1 MSLRLLLALVPAAW
15 AVLLG
20 QTVSTEILGLVTDPT
35 GAVIPGATITARR
48 AATGDVRT
56 TTANDTGN
64 YVFPLLDIGEW
75 EVTCAA
81 AGFKTEVRRGI
92 VLQLQQKARIDFQ
105 MQVGDQVETV
115 EIRGGLT
122 LLRTEDATLGS
133 VIEARRVVELPLNG
147 RNFAQLATLM
157 PGVTLG
163 TSRIGTSGQGGT
175 PIPGQTVQIA
185 SNGQRDI
192 QQHITMDGVVATEPR
207 INTMSFTPSIEAIEE
222 FKVQSAVYSAEY
234 GFNSGAQVN
243 VAIKSGTNSLHGTL
257 FEFVRNDKFDARGF
271 FLPPEQP
278 KNTLRRNQY
287 GVVVSGPLLHDK
299 TFWLFNWDAR
309 RERRATPTRASVPTV
324 AMRRGDFSEFLTPR
338 NRWYPGDANPLS
350 TRTIRLPGSTAP
362 FPNNIIPASLINRV
376 SNNLLTWKEKSPFP
390 EGGFLRYPN
399 QDEQSRATG
408 SPFNLAGTDLLNIDS
423 DQLLG
428 RVDHRIGNSNRIF
441 GRYVIVN
448 ALADQNP
455 LVRLPQTIFDN
466 RSQNLAL
473 GWNKILSPTI
483 LSDFRYGYNK
493 THTDFLGPLT
503 NVDFDQR
510 ALGLDFRV
518 VGDNNRP
525 LRPNEEGLPIINI
538 TGFTGFNYVREPG
551 QLDDVYVHELA
562 ESVAINRG
570 KHNFKFGGVYRY
582 NIGGSARSNLPRG
595 QINFTR
601 DIVGVPDAFAVFLL
615 GYHTNANTAEGQPA
629 LISRQHKLAFYWL
642 DDFKATSRLTVNF
655 GVRWDGYGH
664 VYDKDNLGRIR
675 TLSFAEGK
683 ARTINGQVVPML
695 IPNPGDNSPL
705 YDVNWKQIMP
715 RLGIAY
721 RITDRMVFR
730 TGAGQFYNA
739 NQLNNFQILNLQPP
753 LSGSNVI
760 DNDRT
765 NPRATIDNPFAGSAT
780 QSPTALFALG
790 NIQASNGNR
799 SKFQNNDVWQWTA
812 ELERSFGPS
821 LVTGFAY
828 VGSKGSHI
836 DTTRSNFNNPDPAL
850 GAIQARR
857 PIQSWVDS
865 LAPDRV
871 LPLGTLRYL
880 DSATNSAYHALQ
892 VRTEK
897 RYSRGLTFVGSFNY
911 QKAIGVGYSVNES
924 GPFSNNVPQDPRNAR
939 GDRGRFNLDQRFRFV
954 FSHVWELPIFR
965 NERGV
970 KGLLLGG
977 WALNGII
984 QLTSGFPVTINQS
997 GDSQNTGAAS
1007 TPRPHVAAG
1016 QTVGRVMEGRSLDR
1030 WFNTAGF
1037 VRSKCDGCAGDG
1049 LFIGPKGYGN
1059 AGVGLVDAPT
1069 QKTWDFALFK
1079 EFRIR
1084 EGHRIQFRWEA
1095 FNFLNTPQFGAPSRT
1110 FGDATFGRINSTINS
1125 NREMQFGLKYSF

>member
-1 MSLRLLLALVPAAW
+1 MLRRILLPIALITGLHA
-15 AVLLG
+15 

-48 AATGDVRT
+48 RATGDVRT
-56 TTANDTGN
+56 TTANETGN
-64 YVFPLLDIGEW
+64 YVFPLLDIGEY
-75 EVTCAA
+75 EVSCSAV
-81 AGFKTEVRRGI
+81 GFKTEVRRGI
-92 VLQLQQKARIDFQ
+92 ELQLQQKARIDFQ

-115 EIRGGLT
+115 EIRGAPP

-133 VIEARRVVELPLNG
+133 VIEAKRVVELPLNG
-147 RNFAQLATLM
+147 RNFSQLATLM

-243 VAIKSGTNSLHGTL
+243 VAIKSGANSLHGTV
-257 FEFVRNDKFDARGF
+257 FEFVRNDRFDARGF
-271 FLPPEQP
+271 FLAPGQP
-278 KNTLRRNQY
+278 KNQLRRNQY
-287 GVVVSGPLLHDK
+287 GAVVSGPIRRDK

-309 RERRATPTRASVPTV
+309 RERRGTPALASVPTV
-324 AMRRGDFSEFLTPR
+324 AMRNGDFSEFLEPR
-338 NRWYPGDANPLS
+338 NRWYPGDAAPAA
-350 TRTIRLPGSTAP
+350 TRAIRLPGDTAP
-362 FPNNIIPASLINRV
+362 FPNNIIPSSLINRV
-376 SNNLLTWKEKSPFP
+376 SNNLLTWKDKSPFP
-390 EGGFLRYPN
+390 EGGFIPYPN
-399 QDEQSRATG
+399 IDAQARVAR
-408 SPFNLAGTDLLNIDS
+408 SPINLAGIDKLSIDS
-423 DQLLG
+423 DQFLG
-428 RVDHRIGNSNRIF
+428 RFDHRIGDNNRFF

-473 GWNKILSPTI
+473 GWNKIISATVF
-483 LSDFRYGYNK
+483 SDFRYGYNK

-503 NVDFDQR
+503 NVGFDQR

-525 LRPNEEGLPIINI
+525 LKPNEEGLPIITI
-538 TGFTGFNYVREPG
+538 TGFTGINYVREPG
-551 QLDDVYVHELA
+551 QLDDVYVHEFSESLA
-562 ESVAINRG
+562 VNRG

-582 NIGGSARSNLPRG
+582 NIGGSTRSNLPRG

-601 DIVGVPDAFAVFLL
+601 DIVGIPDGFAAFLL
-615 GYHTNANTAEGQPA
+615 GYHANANTAEGQPA
-629 LISRQHKLAFYWL
+629 LISRQDKFAFYWL
-642 DDFKATSRLTVNF
+642 DDFKATSRLTINF
-655 GVRWDGYGH
+655 GVRWDLYGH
-664 VYDKDNLGRIR
+664 VYDKDVQSRIR
-675 TLSFAEGK
+675 TVSFASGQ
-683 ARTINGQVVPML
+683 ARTINGQFVPLL
-695 IPNPGDNSPL
+695 IPKPGDNSPL

-721 RITDRMVFR
+721 RINDRTVFR
-730 TGAGQFYNA
+730 IGAGQFYNA

-760 DNDRT
+760 ENDRQ
-765 NPRATIDNPFAGSAT
+765 NPKATIDNPFAGTAAQT
-780 QSPTALFALG
+780 PTALLMLG
-790 NIQASNGNR
+790 NVQASNGNR
-799 SKFQNNDVWQWTA
+799 SRFQNNDVWQWTA
-812 ELERSFGPS
+812 ELERSFGAN
-821 LVTGFAY
+821 LVTGFGY

-836 DTTRSNFNNPDPAL
+836 DTTVSNFNNPDPGL

-857 PIQSWVDS
+857 PIQLWADS
-865 LAPDRV
+865 LAPEKV

-897 RYSRGLTFVGSFNY
+897 RYSQGLTFVASFNY

-924 GPFSNNVPQDPRNAR
+924 GPFSSNVPQDPRNAA

-954 FSHVWELPIFR
+954 FSHVWELPVFR
-965 NERGV
+965 NARGV
-970 KGLLLGG
+970 KGAVLGG
-977 WALNGII
+977 WAVNGII
-984 QLTSGFPVTINQS
+984 QLTSGFPITVNQS
-997 GDSQNTGAAS
+997 GDSHNTGSAS

-1016 QTVGRVMEGRSLDR
+1016 QKVERVMEGRTLDR
-1030 WFNTAGF
+1030 WFNTAAF

-1059 AGVGLVDAPT
+1059 AGVGLLDSPGL
-1069 QKTWDFALFK
+1069 KTWDFALFK
-1079 EFRIR
+1079 EFRFR
-1084 EGHRIQFRWEA
+1084 ERHRVQFRWEA
-1095 FNFLNTPQFGAPSRT
+1095 FNFLNTPQFNAPSRT
-1110 FGDATFGRINSTINS
+1110 LGDATFGRITSTITS